1 MAIQSVSV
9 RRAIVRSCEKIVP
22 HVMTGMVPS
31 RVPVIRT
38 PHACF
43 TCQSAANCSF
53 LFLLSFP
60 TTATHSLSDHAGEVD

>member
-43 TCQSAANCSF
+43 TCQSAAK
-53 LFLLSFP
+53 LFIFVFVVVP
-60 TTATHSLSDHAGEVD
+60 DNRDAFTFGPRRGG